1 MSIGMNIKK
10 LRIENGMEQSQIA
23 KIAGVTNK
31 AVSAWENDLSVPRM
45 GAIQK
50 IADHFGI
57 LKSDIIED
65 KNVPTPFA
73 AYNGTDPL
81 KKEISN
87 LVSNILNKTDDI
99 TKLELLKNVIS
110 SFEN

>member
-1 MSIGMNIKK
+1 MSIGKNIKK
-10 LRIENGMEQSQIA
+10 LRIANGMEQSQIA

-31 AVSAWENDLSVPRM
+31 AVSAWENELSVPRM
-45 GAIQK
+45 GVIQK
-50 IADHFGI
+50 IADYFGI

-65 KNVPTPFA
+65 KDTPIS

-87 LVSNILNKTDDI
+87 LVSNILNNTDDI
-99 TKLELLKNVIS
+99 SKLKLLKNVII
-110 SFEN
+110 SFKD

>member
-1 MSIGMNIKK
+1 MSIGKNIKK
-10 LRIENGMEQSQIA
+10 LRIANGMEQSQIA

-31 AVSAWENDLSVPRM
+31 AVSAWENGLSVPRM

-50 IADHFGI
+50 IADYFGI

-65 KNVPTPFA
+65 KDAPIS

-87 LVSNILNKTDDI
+87 LVSNILNNTDDI
-99 TKLELLKNVIS
+99 SKLKLLKNVII
-110 SFEN
+110 SFKD

>member
-1 MSIGMNIKK
+1 MSIGKNIK
-10 LRIENGMEQSQIA
+10 RIRVANGMEQSQIA

-31 AVSAWENDLSVPRM
+31 AVSAWENELSVPRM

-50 IADHFGI
+50 IADYFGI

-65 KNVPTPFA
+65 KSNH
-73 AYNGTDPL
+73 YNGTDPL

-87 LVSNILNKTDDI
+87 LVTDILNKTDDI
-99 TKLELLKNVIS
+99 NKLELLKNVLIG
-110 SFEN
+110 FNN